1 MDTWMMFVWD
11 CETRRRD
18 LLIFSEIDFF
28 EAHWELFKK
37 LDTEMSY
44 NAQKC
49 ELKQGKGKWVSGGS

>member
-11 CETRRRD
+11 CETKRRD

-44 NAQKC
+44 NA
-49 ELKQGKGKWVSGGS
+49 S